1 MTYFWYFLGYGFLGY
16 LLEKL
21 FAALTHAEHRV
32 RKGFLLAPVCP
43 VYGLA
48 MCAVLA
54 LGADRIGP
62 LWELAL
68 LCSITATT
76 TEYAVHLFCDAVL
89 GVRFWDYS
97 ATKTDVNGRI
107 CLPFSLAWGVLG
119 ALAVRLVQPALAA
132 LAAGIPSAVTNT
144 VLLCLGIDALW
155 STGVLLRWATLT
167 CSPRAV
173 CGGNTGRHRKK
184 RGLCPRFSFNRY
196 AARSTPTD
204 RRRPARGSPRSISR
218 GAGRDRASAPRRAHR
233 RGESYRKPRARPC
246 PCRPRGRGRRR

>member
-76 TEYAVHLFCDAVL
+76 A
-89 GVRFWDYS
+89 
-97 ATKTDVNGRI
+97 VNGRI

-132 LAAGIPSAVTNT
+132 LAAGIPSTVTNT
-144 VLLCLGIDALW
+144 VLLCLGIDTLW
-155 STGVLLRWATLT
+155 STGVLLRWGDIDLLAPSRL
-167 CSPRAV
+167 R
-173 CGGNTGRHRKK
+173 RK
-184 RGLCPRFSFNRY
+184 
-196 AARSTPTD
+196 
-204 RRRPARGSPRSISR
+204 
-218 GAGRDRASAPRRAHR
+218 
-233 RGESYRKPRARPC
+233 YRTV
-246 PCRPRGRGRRR
+246 

>member
-1 MTYFWYFLGYGFLGY
+1 MAYFWYFLGYGFLGY

-54 LGADRIGP
+54 LGADRIGL
-62 LWELAL
+62 LWELTL

-76 TEYAVHLFCDAVL
+76 AEYAVHLFCDAVL
-89 GVRFWDYS
+89 G
-97 ATKTDVNGRI
+97 
-107 CLPFSLAWGVLG
+107 
-119 ALAVRLVQPALAA
+119 VRLVQPALAA

-155 STGVLLRWATLT
+155 STGVLLRWGDIDLLAPSRL
-167 CSPRAV
+167 R
-173 CGGNTGRHRKK
+173 RK
-184 RGLCPRFSFNRY
+184 
-196 AARSTPTD
+196 
-204 RRRPARGSPRSISR
+204 
-218 GAGRDRASAPRRAHR
+218 
-233 RGESYRKPRARPC
+233 YRTA
-246 PCRPRGRGRRR
+246 

>member
-1 MTYFWYFLGYGFLGY
+1 MAYFWYFLGYGFLGY

-76 TEYAVHLFCDAVL
+76 AEYAVHLFCDAVL

-119 ALAVRLVQPALAA
+119 AARAGGSRRRHSVRRDEHRAA
-132 LAAGIPSAVTNT
+132 LP
-144 VLLCLGIDALW
+144 
-155 STGVLLRWATLT
+155 RHR
-167 CSPRAV
+167 RAV
-173 CGGNTGRHRKK
+173 EHRRAAALGRH
-184 RGLCPRFSFNRY
+184 
-196 AARSTPTD
+196 
-204 RRRPARGSPRSISR
+204 
-218 GAGRDRASAPRRAHR
+218 
-233 RGESYRKPRARPC
+233 
-246 PCRPRGRGRRR
+246 

>member
-1 MTYFWYFLGYGFLGY
+1 MAYFWYFLGYGFLGY

-76 TEYAVHLFCDAVL
+76 VEYAVHLFCDAVL

-119 ALAVRLVQPALAA
+119 ALAVRRRHSVRRDEHRAA
-132 LAAGIPSAVTNT
+132 LP
-144 VLLCLGIDALW
+144 
-155 STGVLLRWATLT
+155 RHR
-167 CSPRAV
+167 RAV
-173 CGGNTGRHRKK
+173 EHRRAAALGRH
-184 RGLCPRFSFNRY
+184 
-196 AARSTPTD
+196 
-204 RRRPARGSPRSISR
+204 
-218 GAGRDRASAPRRAHR
+218 
-233 RGESYRKPRARPC
+233 
-246 PCRPRGRGRRR
+246 

>member
-1 MTYFWYFLGYGFLGY
+1 MAYFWYFLGYGFLGY

-76 TEYAVHLFCDAVL
+76 AEYAVHLFCD
-89 GVRFWDYS
+89 
-97 ATKTDVNGRI
+97 
-107 CLPFSLAWGVLG
+107 
-119 ALAVRLVQPALAA
+119 
-132 LAAGIPSAVTNT
+132 AVTNT

-155 STGVLLRWATLT
+155 STGVLLRWGDIDLLAPSRL
-167 CSPRAV
+167 R
-173 CGGNTGRHRKK
+173 RK
-184 RGLCPRFSFNRY
+184 
-196 AARSTPTD
+196 
-204 RRRPARGSPRSISR
+204 
-218 GAGRDRASAPRRAHR
+218 
-233 RGESYRKPRARPC
+233 YRTA
-246 PCRPRGRGRRR
+246 

>member
-1 MTYFWYFLGYGFLGY
+1 MVSRFSILCNAAAAHFSGSSGQTAVQEVNGRDDVFLVFSRLRILGY

-76 TEYAVHLFCDAVL
+76 AEYAVHLFCDAVL

-132 LAAGIPSAVTNT
+132 LAAGIPSTVTNT

-155 STGVLLRWATLT
+155 STGVLLRWGDIDLLAPSRL
-167 CSPRAV
+167 R
-173 CGGNTGRHRKK
+173 RK
-184 RGLCPRFSFNRY
+184 
-196 AARSTPTD
+196 
-204 RRRPARGSPRSISR
+204 
-218 GAGRDRASAPRRAHR
+218 
-233 RGESYRKPRARPC
+233 YRTV
-246 PCRPRGRGRRR
+246 

>member
-76 TEYAVHLFCDAVL
+76 AEYAVHLFCDAVL

-132 LAAGIPSAVTNT
+132 LAAGIPSTVTNT

-155 STGVLLRWATLT
+155 STGVLLRWGDIDL
-167 CSPRAV
+167 
-173 CGGNTGRHRKK
+173 
-184 RGLCPRFSFNRY
+184 L
-196 AARSTPTD
+196 
-204 RRRPARGSPRSISR
+204 
-218 GAGRDRASAPRRAHR
+218 APRRLRRKHR
-233 RGESYRKPRARPC
+233 TV
-246 PCRPRGRGRRR
+246 

>member
-1 MTYFWYFLGYGFLGY
+1 MAYFWYFLGYGFLGY

-76 TEYAVHLFCDAVL
+76 AEYAVHLFCDAVL

-132 LAAGIPSAVTNT
+132 RRRHSVRRDEHRAALP
-144 VLLCLGIDALW
+144 
-155 STGVLLRWATLT
+155 RHR
-167 CSPRAV
+167 RAV
-173 CGGNTGRHRKK
+173 EHRRAAALGRH
-184 RGLCPRFSFNRY
+184 
-196 AARSTPTD
+196 
-204 RRRPARGSPRSISR
+204 
-218 GAGRDRASAPRRAHR
+218 
-233 RGESYRKPRARPC
+233 
-246 PCRPRGRGRRR
+246 

>member
-1 MTYFWYFLGYGFLGY
+1 MVSRFSILCNAAAAHFSVSSGQTAVQEVNGRDGVFLVFSRLRLLGY

-76 TEYAVHLFCDAVL
+76 AEYAVHLFCDAVL

-155 STGVLLRWATLT
+155 STGVLLRWGDIDLLAPSRL
-167 CSPRAV
+167 R
-173 CGGNTGRHRKK
+173 RK
-184 RGLCPRFSFNRY
+184 
-196 AARSTPTD
+196 
-204 RRRPARGSPRSISR
+204 
-218 GAGRDRASAPRRAHR
+218 
-233 RGESYRKPRARPC
+233 YRTA
-246 PCRPRGRGRRR
+246 

>member
-1 MTYFWYFLGYGFLGY
+1 MAYFWYFLGYGFLGY

-76 TEYAVHLFCDAVL
+76 AEYAVHLFCDA
-89 GVRFWDYS
+89 
-97 ATKTDVNGRI
+97 
-107 CLPFSLAWGVLG
+107 VLG

-132 LAAGIPSAVTNT
+132 LAAGIPSTVTNT

-155 STGVLLRWATLT
+155 STGVLLRWGDIDLLAPSRL
-167 CSPRAV
+167 R
-173 CGGNTGRHRKK
+173 RK
-184 RGLCPRFSFNRY
+184 
-196 AARSTPTD
+196 
-204 RRRPARGSPRSISR
+204 
-218 GAGRDRASAPRRAHR
+218 
-233 RGESYRKPRARPC
+233 YRTA
-246 PCRPRGRGRRR
+246 

>member
-1 MTYFWYFLGYGFLGY
+1 MAYFWYFLGYGFLGY

-76 TEYAVHLFCDAVL
+76 VEYAVHLFCDAVL

-107 CLPFSLAWGVLG
+107 CLPFSLIWFVLT
-119 ALAVRLVQPALAA
+119 
-132 LAAGIPSAVTNT
+132 IP
-144 VLLCLGIDALW
+144 
-155 STGVLLRWATLT
+155 
-167 CSPRAV
+167 
-173 CGGNTGRHRKK
+173 
-184 RGLCPRFSFNRY
+184 
-196 AARSTPTD
+196 
-204 RRRPARGSPRSISR
+204 
-218 GAGRDRASAPRRAHR
+218 ASALCKLCCRLSAFPKET
-233 RGESYRKPRARPC
+233 ESASVITDP
-246 PCRPRGRGRRR
+246 

>member
-76 TEYAVHLFCDAVL
+76 AEYAVHLFCDAVL

-107 CLPFSLAWGVLG
+107 CLPFSLAWGSRRWHSVH
-119 ALAVRLVQPALAA
+119 RDEHRAA
-132 LAAGIPSAVTNT
+132 LP
-144 VLLCLGIDALW
+144 
-155 STGVLLRWATLT
+155 RHR
-167 CSPRAV
+167 RAV
-173 CGGNTGRHRKK
+173 EHRRAAALGRH
-184 RGLCPRFSFNRY
+184 
-196 AARSTPTD
+196 
-204 RRRPARGSPRSISR
+204 
-218 GAGRDRASAPRRAHR
+218 
-233 RGESYRKPRARPC
+233 
-246 PCRPRGRGRRR
+246 

>member
-68 LCSITATT
+68 LCSITAT
-76 TEYAVHLFCDAVL
+76 AVSVCRSRSRGACS
-89 GVRFWDYS
+89 VRS
-97 ATKTDVNGRI
+97 PCA
-107 CLPFSLAWGVLG
+107 S
-119 ALAVRLVQPALAA
+119 
-132 LAAGIPSAVTNT
+132 
-144 VLLCLGIDALW
+144 
-155 STGVLLRWATLT
+155 
-167 CSPRAV
+167 CSPRWRLSPLA
-173 CGGNTGRHRKK
+173 
-184 RGLCPRFSFNRY
+184 F
-196 AARSTPTD
+196 
-204 RRRPARGSPRSISR
+204 RPP
-218 GAGRDRASAPRRAHR
+218 
-233 RGESYRKPRARPC
+233 
-246 PCRPRGRGRRR
+246 

>member
-1 MTYFWYFLGYGFLGY
+1 MAYFWYFLGYGFLGY

-76 TEYAVHLFCDAVL
+76 AEYAVHLFCDAVL

-97 ATKTDVNGRI
+97 AIPFNLGGRI
-107 CLPFSLAWGVLG
+107 NLLYCFFWGIAAVTWIRYGYPLVAKGMKAVKRRIRPWMTALLAVFMAVNLVTS
-119 ALAVRLVQPALAA
+119 ALALARYDA
-132 LAAGIPSAVTNT
+132 RTSGEAPKSSIDM
-144 VLLCLGIDALW
+144 LLDAHFDDA
-155 STGVLLRWATLT
+155 RMERIYPNA
-167 CSPRAV
+167 
-173 CGGNTGRHRKK
+173 KK
-184 RGLCPRFSFNRY
+184 VIK
-196 AARSTPTD
+196 A
-204 RRRPARGSPRSISR
+204 
-218 GAGRDRASAPRRAHR
+218 
-233 RGESYRKPRARPC
+233 E
-246 PCRPRGRGRRR
+246 

>member
-1 MTYFWYFLGYGFLGY
+1 MAYFWYFLGYGFLGY

-54 LGADRIGP
+54 LSADRIDP

-76 TEYAVHLFCDAVL
+76 AEYAVHLFCDAVL

-119 ALAVRLVQPALAA
+119 ALAVRRHSVRRDEHRAA
-132 LAAGIPSAVTNT
+132 LPRHRRAVEHRR
-144 VLLCLGIDALW
+144 A
-155 STGVLLRWATLT
+155 ATL
-167 CSPRAV
+167 
-173 CGGNTGRHRKK
+173 GRH
-184 RGLCPRFSFNRY
+184 
-196 AARSTPTD
+196 
-204 RRRPARGSPRSISR
+204 
-218 GAGRDRASAPRRAHR
+218 
-233 RGESYRKPRARPC
+233 
-246 PCRPRGRGRRR
+246 

>member
-1 MTYFWYFLGYGFLGY
+1 MVSRFSILCNAAAAHFSGSSGQTAVQEVNGRDDVFLYFLGYGFLGY

-155 STGVLLRWATLT
+155 STGVLLRWGDIDLLAPSRL
-167 CSPRAV
+167 R
-173 CGGNTGRHRKK
+173 RKHRT
-184 RGLCPRFSFNRY
+184 
-196 AARSTPTD
+196 A
-204 RRRPARGSPRSISR
+204 
-218 GAGRDRASAPRRAHR
+218 
-233 RGESYRKPRARPC
+233 
-246 PCRPRGRGRRR
+246 

>member
-1 MTYFWYFLGYGFLGY
+1 MAYFWYFLGYGFLGY

-76 TEYAVHLFCDAVL
+76 AEYAVHLFCDAVL

-155 STGVLLRWATLT
+155 STGVLLRWGDIDLLAPSRL
-167 CSPRAV
+167 R
-173 CGGNTGRHRKK
+173 RK
-184 RGLCPRFSFNRY
+184 
-196 AARSTPTD
+196 
-204 RRRPARGSPRSISR
+204 SR
-218 GAGRDRASAPRRAHR
+218 TV
-233 RGESYRKPRARPC
+233 
-246 PCRPRGRGRRR
+246 

>member
-1 MTYFWYFLGYGFLGY
+1 MVSRFSILCNAAAAHFSGSSGQTAVQEVNGRDDVFLVFSRLRIFGLS
-16 LLEKL
+16 LEKL

-76 TEYAVHLFCDAVL
+76 AEYAVHLFCDAVL

-155 STGVLLRWATLT
+155 STGVLLRWGDIDLLAPSRL
-167 CSPRAV
+167 R
-173 CGGNTGRHRKK
+173 RK
-184 RGLCPRFSFNRY
+184 
-196 AARSTPTD
+196 
-204 RRRPARGSPRSISR
+204 
-218 GAGRDRASAPRRAHR
+218 
-233 RGESYRKPRARPC
+233 YRTA
-246 PCRPRGRGRRR
+246 